1 MPDCIGDGIGVG
13 LAIGDCEGVGDA
25 FSAGVRRLGVVDLFR
40 VVVLG
45 FGFAAGIFFM
55 SCPSCCGNAE
65 ALIVNTSVN
74 TKAARH
80 SLRQL
85 INEFMYSPVGS
96 HFGEP
101 EVL

>member
-1 MPDCIGDGIGVG
+1 M
-13 LAIGDCEGVGDA
+13 
-25 FSAGVRRLGVVDLFR
+25 GVVDLFR
-40 VVVLG
+40 VVVFG

-74 TKAARH
+74 TNAARH

-85 INEFMYSPVGS
+85 INEFMYP
-96 HFGEP
+96 P
-101 EVL
+101 EARLSANQKFVIEMRFTQAFACAPSLLDWQEGTKSGRC